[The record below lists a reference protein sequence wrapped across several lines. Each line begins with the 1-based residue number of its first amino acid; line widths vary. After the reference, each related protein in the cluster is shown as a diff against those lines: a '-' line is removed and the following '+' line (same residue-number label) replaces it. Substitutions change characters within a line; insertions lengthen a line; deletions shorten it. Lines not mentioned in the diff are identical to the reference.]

1 MLHIPKKKFRHHSL
15 TGCITADT
23 LFKAWRKV
31 RANRGAAGVDKQ
43 SVQMFESNLDS
54 NLSKLFKELKD
65 GSFRPLP
72 LLRRFIEKFGGKF
85 RPLGIPAVRDRV
97 GQEMLRALLA
107 PIFERLFHD
116 SSHGFRRNRSC
127 HTAMKELMG
136 YARQGWGMW
145 IVEADIVGF
154 FDNISHKLIYDLVAA
169 QVADGKMLALLKKF
183 LQAGVMEEARI
194 KPTRKG
200 TPQGGVISPLL
211 ANIVLNHLD
220 WTLHKHGFKFVRY
233 ADDFVVMCRSR
244 LEAEKALEV
253 IRRVIED
260 DLELQLHPEKTRLV
274 RVKEGFEFLGF
285 YINSL
290 TVRMGQKAEARFK
303 DKVRLATTRHHNL
316 DSEVIKRLNVVI
328 RGTVNYFYAPFTRN
342 LAQFNEL
349 DHWIRMRIRC
359 MKYKRISM
367 KDNCWLE
374 NRHIRRLGLVGCRE
388 CAIGYS

>member
-15 TGCITADT
+15 TGRITPDT

-43 SVQMFESNLDS
+43 SVQMFESNLDN
-54 NLSKLFKELKD
+54 NLSKLLKELKD

-72 LLRRFIEKFGGKF
+72 LLRRFIKKIGGKF

-127 HTAMKELMG
+127 HTAMNELMG
-136 YARQGWGMW
+136 YTRQGWGMW

-154 FDNISHKLIYDLVAA
+154 FDNISHKLIYDLVSA
-169 QVADGKMLALLKKF
+169 QVADGKMLALLEKF
-183 LQAGVMEEARI
+183 LQAGVMEKTRI

-220 WTLHKHGFKFVRY
+220 WTLHKHGFQFVRY
-233 ADDFVVMCRSR
+233 ADDFVVVCKSKQK
-244 LEAEKALEV
+244 AEKALEL

-260 DLELQLHPEKTRLV
+260 DLELQLHPDKTRLV
-274 RVKEGFEFLGF
+274 RVKEGFDFLGF

-290 TVRMGQKAEARFK
+290 TVRMGQKAEDRFK

-316 DSEVIKRLNVVI
+316 DSEIIKRLNVVI
-328 RGTVNYFYAPFTRN
+328 RGTVNYFFAPFTRN

-349 DHWIRMRIRC
+349 DRWIRMRIRC

-367 KDNCWLE
+367 KDNCWFE